1 LNEDISDE
9 TSDYALQMK
18 HDFEKISK
26 RPLRYKDG
34 NGK

>member
-18 HDFEKISK
+18 QDFEKIFK